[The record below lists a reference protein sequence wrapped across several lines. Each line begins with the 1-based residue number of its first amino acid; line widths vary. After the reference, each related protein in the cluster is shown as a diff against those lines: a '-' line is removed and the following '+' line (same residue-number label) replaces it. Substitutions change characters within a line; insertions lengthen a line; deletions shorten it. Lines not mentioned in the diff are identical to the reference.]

1 MKNCSARIRQ
11 IVVVVPVHNEEDLL
25 QQALTSLARSR
36 AYVEDVE
43 VRTIVVLDACSDSSA
58 TIAAEWSAHT
68 DESSVIS
75 VDFRN
80 VGSSRAA
87 GFRAAEERSSGL
99 SGTNL
104 HETWYATT
112 DADSE
117 VRPDWLASHLRH
129 ARRGAQAVAGTVR
142 VELDSAS
149 SGLERAYRSG
159 YRNHVGHRHVHGANL
174 ALRADV
180 YRAVGG
186 FGSLPTG
193 EDVDLIRRVE
203 SSSIPVLYAC
213 DSPVS
218 TSNRRDGRA
227 PDGFAGHLRTLE
239 AALTQ

>member
-1 MKNCSARIRQ
+1 MKNCSTHIRQ

-25 QQALTSLARSR
+25 QQALSSLARSR
-36 AYVEDVE
+36 ASVEDVE
-43 VRTIVVLDACSDSSA
+43 VRTIVVLDACSDNSA
-58 TIAAEWSAHT
+58 TIAAEWAART
-68 DESSVIS
+68 DGSSVIS

-87 GFRAAEERSSGL
+87 GFRAAEGHSEL
-99 SGTNL
+99 SGANL
-104 HETWYATT
+104 RETWYATT
-112 DADSE
+112 DADSA

-129 ARRGAQAVAGTVR
+129 AKLGAQAVAGTVR
-142 VELDSAS
+142 VDLDSAIC
-149 SGLERAYRSG
+149 GLERTYRSG

-203 SSSIPVLYAC
+203 SRSIPVLYAC

>member
-25 QQALTSLARSR
+25 AQALNSLTHSSAS
-36 AYVEDVE
+36 VEDVD
-43 VRTIVVLDACSDSSA
+43 VQTIVVLDACSDNSA
-58 TIAAEWSAHT
+58 TIAAEWAAHT

-87 GFRAAEERSSGL
+87 GFRAAERRSSGL
-99 SGTNL
+99 NGPSL

-112 DADSE
+112 DADST

-129 ARRGAQAVAGTVR
+129 AQLGAQAVAGTVR
-142 VELDSAS
+142 VDLDAT

-159 YRNHVGHRHVHGANL
+159 YRNHAGHRHVHGANL

-203 SSSIPVLYAC
+203 GISIPVLYAC